1 MSRPALSNMIVTRH
15 MWLLQFT
22 LIRIKYNLE
31 LSFSVALAIAEVL
44 SSPRGLRLPHQP
56 ADTARSHICTEQVWK
71 DIRQT

>member
-1 MSRPALSNMIVTRH
+1 MSRTALSNMIVTRH

-31 LSFSVALAIAEVL
+31 FSFSVALAIVEVL

-56 ADTARSHICTEQVWK
+56 ADTARSHICTEQDWK
-71 DIRQT
+71 DICQT